1 MAFLEV
7 MKIHEI
13 ALGKGRA
20 RVYLSARH
28 LGDNLIVC
36 IFNENAHIGAVAVG
50 EYDQKEKRTSASVI
64 TRMGHKDD
72 VIAQSAAHSI
82 SKFTQKAVCVVV
94 GIHVDKIT
102 KGEIADILE
111 NADRLVDE
119 FLAACL

>member
-7 MKIHEI
+7 TEI
-13 ALGKGRA
+13 QEITLGEGRA
-20 RVYLSARH
+20 KVCLSAH
-28 LGDNLIVC
+28 YLGDNLIIY

-50 EYDQKEKRTSASVI
+50 EYDQKEKRTSVSVT
-64 TRMGHKDD
+64 TRLGHKDD
-72 VIAQSAAHSI
+72 VVAQSAAHSI
-82 SKFTQKAVCVVV
+82 SKFIKKAVCVVV

-119 FLAACL
+119 FLATCL

>member
-1 MAFLEV
+1 

-13 ALGKGRA
+13 ALGEGRA
-20 RVYLSARH
+20 RACLSAH
-28 LGDNLIVC
+28 YLGDNLIVC

-72 VIAQSAAHSI
+72 IVAQRAAHSI
-82 SKFTQKAVCVVV
+82 SKFIKRAVCVVV

-111 NADRLVDE
+111 NTDRLVDE
-119 FLAACL
+119 FLAKCL